1 MILSQSV
8 MPPFKVWSTSTFDV
22 QPAIA
27 GRQERTE
34 IRARITPM
42 SCGPVLAGCLT
53 SGACR
58 PGSHPETII
67 DQAMKTSLTTFAALA
82 LLAVSANAR
91 TWKEAASARTLEGDY
106 VRTEAGQ
113 VTIVRR
119 NGTSVK
125 IPLDRLSDEDKKFIT
140 EQDAAKAATAIAK
153 DDTFKWETDFEVAKQ
168 RAKDENKDMLL
179 DFTGSDWCGWCIRL
193 NKEVFSKPSFKEYA
207 AKKLVMVELDFPHKS
222 KLSAK
227 ETEQNAK
234 LAKEFKVGGY
244 PTVILLNSRGKE
256 VGRTG
261 YQEGGP
267 EKYIEH
273 LKEMLK

>member
-1 MILSQSV
+1 M
-8 MPPFKVWSTSTFDV
+8 F
-22 QPAIA
+22 
-27 GRQERTE
+27 
-34 IRARITPM
+34 
-42 SCGPVLAGCLT
+42 
-53 SGACR
+53 SGAR
-58 PGSHPETII
+58 HFGSLQETII
-67 DQAMKTSLTTFAALA
+67 NPAMKTSLPLTTIAALA
-82 LLAVSANAR
+82 LLAVSAHAR
-91 TWKEAASARTLEGDY
+91 TWKEAASERTLEGDY

-125 IPLDRLSDEDKKFIT
+125 IPLERLSDEDKKFIT
-140 EQDAAKAATAIAK
+140 EQDAAKAATATAAT
-153 DDTFKWETDFEVAKQ
+153 DVFKWETDFEVAKK
-168 RAKDENKDMLL
+168 RAKDENKDLLL

-193 NKEVFSKPSFKEYA
+193 NKEVFDKPAFKEYA
-207 AKKLVMVELDFPHKS
+207 AKKLVMVELDFPRKK

-227 ETEQNAK
+227 ETEQNEK
-234 LAKEFKVGGY
+234 LAKEFDVSGF
-244 PTVILLNSRGKE
+244 PSVILLNSRGKV